1 MSLGGFSNK
10 IKFILFWL
18 AFSKAV
24 TSKMSLGSD
33 QKVPRKY
40 KPNLYR
46 KVQKLPVL
54 GGLHHHYLRSAA

>member
-1 MSLGGFSNK
+1 MVLAIKSNLFYSGSLLG
-10 IKFILFWL
+10 
-18 AFSKAV
+18 KAV
-24 TSKMSLGSD
+24 ASKMSLVSD